1 MSSPSGAVSAP
12 SGALVGAVC
21 YLLACLFWG
30 LNIPLTAT
38 LFATFDAFWLA
49 CLRLSI
55 ATLILAVWVG
65 LTLGP
70 ARLRPSIPWWRIL
83 VMSGCVSLF
92 FVLYNL
98 GLLYTNTITA
108 AAIMAGSPVY
118 GAVVFRVMTRAP
130 LEKGF
135 WGAALLT
142 VIGAIIAIYG
152 RAGEMG
158 QSVALGG
165 GELFIVLSFVAWA
178 VYSILAVRWFPTETP
193 QLSRTFLTS
202 LCAIPWLLLWWMLAR
217 AAGLAGA
224 PNLNPDPTA
233 LAYLLITAVFSTTLG
248 NVLWNIGVARL
259 GVNAGM
265 MWQNT
270 VPVFAVLISL
280 VFFGVRPLLE
290 QVLGGALVLGGVL
303 YMQWNRMREQRARAG

>member
-1 MSSPSGAVSAP
+1 
-12 SGALVGAVC
+12 VGAVC

-55 ATLILAVWVG
+55 ATLILACWVAI
-65 LTLGP
+65 TLGVQ
-70 ARLRPSIPWWRIL
+70 RLRSPIPWWRVL
-83 VMSGCVSLF
+83 VMSGCVSGF

-130 LEKGF
+130 LERGF

-142 VIGAIIAIYG
+142 VIGAVIAIWG
-152 RAGEMG
+152 RAGATG

-165 GELFIVLSFVAWA
+165 GEPFIVASFVAWA
-178 VYSILAVRWFPTETP
+178 VYSILAVRWFPSNTP

-202 LCAIPWLLLWWMLAR
+202 LCAIPWLLLWWSLAR
-217 AAGLAGA
+217 VAGLAGT
-224 PNLNPDPTA
+224 PNLHPDPTA
-233 LAYLLITAVFSTTLG
+233 LTYLLITAVFSTTLG
-248 NVLWNIGVARL
+248 NVLWNNGVARL

-280 VFFGVRPLLE
+280 VVFGVRPLFE
-290 QVLGGALVLGGVL
+290 QILGGALVLAGVL
-303 YMQWNRMREQRARAG
+303 FMQWNKMRDARARAS